1 MTKLPKDDNR
11 MWDANQVRD
20 FVKQVKQRVGD
31 SGWGF
36 LSTGMREA
44 LIAEKAR
51 PALALSRV
59 AEPISTSLGELARVS
74 TLIVRLVSESVGKR

>member
-44 LIAEKAR
+44 LIAEKALNIAIGSWR
-51 PALALSRV
+51 GEV
-59 AEPISTSLGELARVS
+59 ACAAIGCLRRDMMIFAGLLDTAE
-74 TLIVRLVSESVGKR
+74 